1 MRRFKFRIAAV
12 TVASLTLVN
21 FGPISAKAEN
31 VDAVSARVQSLE
43 AELAAVKKEN
53 DLLRQIRRVRDEN
66 TALKNRTIPTDTA
79 QSAPKS
85 DTAQA
90 APQRNAIDKF
100 RSARAADMPARPYTK
115 APVMVDPGYNWT
127 GFYIG
132 GNVGGAFDRSNA
144 SIAPTSPTTC
154 VVTLAGACLPN
165 NAFANE
171 LPYLTNSTGFNQ
183 AAFTGGL
190 QAGYNRQ
197 FGKYV
202 VGVETDFNFTGGSNS
217 STINATGPLLT
228 PAFFPE
234 TISHKLDWFGTVR
247 GRLGV
252 TPVDRLL
259 LYATGGLA
267 YGRVASSTSITFNTP
282 GIFFPFAGSA
292 STIGT
297 GWTVGGGGEWAFADH
312 WSAKLEYLYVD
323 LGTMSYLSGNGNP
336 TGRATPSFFQTDVTT
351 REHIVRAG
359 VNYKFDWGPVVAKY

>member
-1 MRRFKFRIAAV
+1 MRKSKFQIVAV
-12 TVASLTLVN
+12 AVASFTLVN
-21 FGPISAKAEN
+21 FAPISAQAEN
-31 VDAVSARVQSLE
+31 VEAVSARVQSLE
-43 AELAAVKKEN
+43 TELAAIKKEN
-53 DLLRQIRRVRDEN
+53 DLLRQIKLARDEN
-66 TALKNRTIPTDTA
+66 TSLKNRKMPAETA
-79 QSAPKS
+79 QG
-85 DTAQA
+85 
-90 APQRNAIDKF
+90 APQKKPIDQF
-100 RSARAADMPARPYTK
+100 RSARAADMPARVYTK
-115 APVMVDPGYNWT
+115 APVMVDPGYTWT
-127 GFYIG
+127 GFYVG

-154 VVTLAGACLPN
+154 VVTLAGACLPVG
-165 NAFANE
+165 AIVNE
-171 LPYLTNSTGFNQ
+171 LAYLNNSTGFNQ

-202 VGVETDFNFTGGSNS
+202 AGVETDFNFTGVNNS

-228 PAFFPE
+228 PSFFPE
-234 TISHKLDWFGTVR
+234 TISHRLDWFGTVR
-247 GRLGV
+247 GRLGF
-252 TPVDRLL
+252 TPADRLL

-267 YGRVASSTSITFNTP
+267 YGHVASSTGITFSTP

-292 STIGT
+292 SATRA

-351 REHIVRAG
+351 HEHIVRVG
-359 VNYKFDWGPVVAKY
+359 VNYMFGGPVVAKY